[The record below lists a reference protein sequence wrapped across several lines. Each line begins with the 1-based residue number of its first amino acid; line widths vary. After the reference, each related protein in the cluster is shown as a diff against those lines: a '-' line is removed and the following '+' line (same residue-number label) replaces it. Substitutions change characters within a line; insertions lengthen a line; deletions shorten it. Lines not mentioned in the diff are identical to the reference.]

1 MPRCATVVA
10 GLLLVI
16 PALAHAQDPGTAP
29 APGSTPVAATVT
41 SLRGR
46 FQDPT
51 TQAAVP
57 GVQVKLTSMADTTDV
72 RRVTAKDDGTFEI
85 TGLGVHSY
93 RFEATR
99 LGYAALRTIIRVT
112 KKDQDAGV
120 FALTT
125 ESVPV
130 GGITVNESPPPAT
143 QKADTTEY
151 RAGAVKTHRDATA
164 EDLVQKLPGI
174 TVEGGQVKAQGENVQ
189 QVLVNGRPFFGSDPT
204 AAMRNLPADVV
215 DRIQVYDRQ
224 SDQAEFSGFEDGQ
237 QQRTM
242 NFILRDQKMQF
253 GRAYAGGGDQDR
265 YQAGGNATVVRGATR
280 FTAIG
285 MSNNINQK
293 NFSPQDLFGAM
304 SGSGGGGGPRI
315 MMMGGGGGSR
325 GPGGGAQFITRGGGG
340 FGGGGQFDP
349 SSFLVN
355 QQQGIST
362 THSGG
367 FNYSGQWGPKLA
379 VTSSLFANGTDT
391 ENSQVL
397 TRQYLPPQDSLAFY
411 DQSNVT
417 DSRNRNQR
425 FDARFEWTLDSLN
438 SIIWQPRLYFQQTD
452 ATSNGGAANTT
463 ASGTPVSA
471 ANSATTESNEGDNLS
486 SRLTLRHRFAKKGR
500 NVSADINLGHT
511 LREGSSAQRSL
522 TEYFG
527 PTTTTS
533 TLDQRSTAH
542 TTTNSFSTR
551 IAFTER
557 LSERFRLQAIYNPSL
572 TRSDSDPRGFQLD
585 TLTGEYS
592 RPDSSLSNSYLNRN
606 TVQNG
611 GLALLYTRGAWR
623 LLSNASYQQ
632 TTLRSE
638 QTFPLTRTIE
648 RTFDDF
654 VPSVTLTGTF
664 SNRRNVRL
672 AWSTST
678 NAPSISQLQ
687 NVVNNANPLSLST
700 GNPNLRTA
708 YNQTLSMR
716 VSEADPTRSRSK
728 FVFLNVTR
736 TAHPIGN
743 STFTAPTD
751 TTVDGVFLAR
761 GTQLTR
767 PVNLD
772 PSWNAN
778 LFGVYSRPLTKLK
791 SILSLNGG
799 GTLTRTPSLI
809 NDVRNLG
816 RTYAIRSG
824 VVLSSN
830 ISQNLDFTVS
840 YWGTYNISRSTL
852 STASTGDYFTHNAG
866 LRLNAV
872 VGPGIVLRQEV
883 NHNLSSGVPTAY
895 GQDVVLMN
903 STIGKKFLKDG
914 RGELRLTA
922 TDVLQ
927 ENRAVSRSVTETYV
941 QDSRDRTLG
950 RYVQLVFT
958 YTFRSGAAPGMGMP
972 GMPGR

>member
-1 MPRCATVVA
+1 MSRRAALFA
-10 GLLLVI
+10 GLLLML
-16 PALAHAQDPGTAP
+16 PSPSHAQVA
-29 APGSTPVAATVT
+29 TPVQAQIT

-57 GVQVKLTSMADTTDV
+57 GVQVKLTNMADTTDV
-72 RRVTAKDDGTFEI
+72 RKATGKDDGTFEI

-93 RFEATR
+93 RLEASR
-99 LGYAALRTIIRVT
+99 LGFTPLKTIIRVT

-120 FALTT
+120 LALAT
-125 ESVPV
+125 ESIPM
-130 GGITVNESPPPAT
+130 GGITVSESPPPAT

-151 RAGAVKTHRDATA
+151 RAGAVKTHKDATA

-174 TVEGGQVKAQGENVQ
+174 TIEGGQVKAQGENVQ

-253 GRAYAGGGDQDR
+253 GKAYAGGGDQDR
-265 YQAGGNATVVRGATR
+265 YQAGGNATVVRGANR
-280 FTAIG
+280 LTAIG
-285 MSNNINQK
+285 MSNNVNQK

-304 SGSGGGGGPRI
+304 SGGGGGGGPRI
-315 MMMGGGGGSR
+315 MMMGGGGGGPR
-325 GPGGGAQFITRGGGG
+325 GPGGGGGQFVFRGGGG

-349 SSFLVN
+349 SSFLVG

-367 FNYSGQWGPKLA
+367 LNYAGQWGTKLA
-379 VTSSLFANGTDT
+379 VTSSLFANDSDTDNLQT
-391 ENSQVL
+391 L

-438 SIIWQPRLYFQQTD
+438 SVVWQPRLYFQQTD
-452 ATSNGGAANTT
+452 ATNTGDAANTT

-471 ANSATTESNEGDNLS
+471 ASSATTESNDGNNLS

-500 NVSADINLGHT
+500 NVSAEINLGHN
-511 LREGSSAQRSL
+511 LRDGASAQRSL
-522 TEYFG
+522 TEHYDG

-551 IAFTER
+551 VAFTEP
-557 LSERFRLQAIYNPSL
+557 LNPRFRLQAIYHPSL

-585 TLTGEYS
+585 TLTGEYT
-592 RPDSSLSNSYLNRN
+592 RLDSTLSNSYLNRN

-611 GLALLYTRGAWR
+611 GLALLYTRGGWR

-632 TTLRSE
+632 TRLRSE
-638 QTFPLTRTIE
+638 QIFPLTQTIE

-654 VPSVTLTGTF
+654 VPSVTLTGAF
-664 SNRRNVRL
+664 ANRRNVRL
-672 AWSTST
+672 AWNTST

-700 GNPNLRTA
+700 GNPDLRTA
-708 YNQTLSMR
+708 YNQTLSLR
-716 VSEADPTRSRSK
+716 LSEADPAKSRSK

-736 TAHPIGN
+736 TSHPIGN

-751 TTVDGVFLAR
+751 TTLDGVFLAR
-761 GTQLTR
+761 GTQLTK

-772 PSWNAN
+772 ASWNAN
-778 LFGVYSRPLTKLK
+778 VFGVYSRPLTKLK

-809 NDVRNLG
+809 NNVSNLG

-840 YWGTYNISRSTL
+840 YWSTYNISRSTL
-852 STASTGDYFTHNAG
+852 STANTGDYFTHNAG

-883 NHNLSSGVPTAY
+883 NHNLQSGVPSAY

-927 ENRAVSRSVTETYV
+927 ENRAVSRNVTETYV

-950 RYVQLVFT
+950 RYVQMVFT
-958 YTFRSGAAPGMGMP
+958 YTFRSGTTPGMGMP
-972 GMPGR
+972 GMPGMPGRP